1 MIHAYFLPLFHSNL
15 LHFQN
20 NSNTDT
26 NSTVGGLAIDV
37 VSFVLRLRGSYSK
50 KILFH
55 VWLPPTGTCVGTFV
69 SQNLLFAFRNV
80 DSGLLHIYSYSHI
93 FNISGNS
100 LAIQCLER
108 HTLIAKSKGSIP
120 D

>member
-1 MIHAYFLPLFHSNL
+1 MLISFLYSTLIYYIFKIITILTQTIQYCKWFSNSCS
-15 LHFQN
+15 F
-20 NSNTDT
+20 
-26 NSTVGGLAIDV
+26 
-37 VSFVLRLRGSYSK
+37 FVLRLRGSYSK

-80 DSGLLHIYSYSHI
+80 DSGLLHIYNYSHI
-93 FNISGNS
+93 FNISGNP
-100 LAIQCLER
+100 LAIQWLEL